1 MSITTTSATPVN
13 TFLSSLTSSLLSA
26 CVPSCSLTLQPAYMT
41 WATNS
46 SLPPLATTVLF
57 VNPSSNQTSTS
68 IDCNTQVL
76 SQYYLNKG
84 IGAQKIT
91 GVDDNCNLVG
101 TFPNIEQVKG
111 VNEFYT
117 SSATATYPATYLDI
131 GIRFGAA
138 GIFKT
143 THANGSSA
151 CLTSRNSYTTAGG
164 KTYTG
169 LLTKTTIT
177 ETSVVAANVTG
188 ISTGTYTRTYT
199 LMPQLADYFPDDE
212 VIQQCASYVSF
223 ETSPNTLTAA
233 NYLTQVRTV
242 PETAPAQPSPNPPS
256 GPEQPAP
263 PPPAESPNQ
272 PAQPVPPAP
281 PVAETPTPGNVP
293 QPPAA
298 APPTTSAG
306 PAPAPTPQI
315 PNNGGSAQQPQPGQT
330 QQSPGIGN
338 LISAIIGVGQ
348 GQGQVQPQP
357 TPVTQGS
364 GGVVAPTP
372 PASNNPG
379 GDFPPNNSPSNSGS
393 DNDLAVNQGGSPDSP
408 ANPAQS
414 GNPHG
419 NPAVASTPTTLPA
432 VIINGQTALPGGSAL
447 VVAGQTVSVD
457 SAGASVAVGTTTVAL
472 AAASTAFTNV
482 PGLSVSV
489 TSQVINVPAQ
499 LTGAG
504 GAAPSANDIASFI
517 VSGLGGGG
525 AATTATGTVGGN
537 GGAASG
543 NSTTTRPAQYTGAA
557 SKWSGQ
563 WSCGSIVLFIS
574 AMVLIL

>member
-13 TFLSSLTSSLLSA
+13 SFLSSLTSSLLSA

-143 THANGSSA
+143 TYANGSSA

-177 ETSVVAANVTG
+177 ETSIVAVNATG

-199 LMPQLADYFPDDE
+199 LMPELADYFPDDE

-242 PETAPAQPSPNPPS
+242 PGAAPAQPSPNPPP
-256 GPEQPAP
+256 GPEQPA

-272 PAQPVPPAP
+272 PAQPAPPAP

-306 PAPAPTPQI
+306 PAPAPTPQN
-315 PNNGGSAQQPQPGQT
+315 PDNAGPGQQPQPGQP

-348 GQGQVQPQP
+348 GQGQRQPQP

-364 GGVVAPTP
+364 GGAVAPPP
-372 PASNNPG
+372 PANNNPG
-379 GDFPPNNSPSNSGS
+379 DDSPSGNPPSNPGTGNSP
-393 DNDLAVNQGGSPDSP
+393 AANQGGSPNSP
-408 ANPAQS
+408 ADPAQR
-414 GNPHG
+414 GNPDG
-419 NPAVASTPTTLPA
+419 NSAAASTPTTLPA

-447 VVAGQTVSVD
+447 VIAGETVSVD

-489 TSQVINVPAQ
+489 TSQVIYVPAQ

-537 GGAASG
+537 GRAASG

-557 SKWSGQ
+557 SKWSDQ
-563 WSCGSIVLFIS
+563 WSRGSIVLFIS
-574 AMVLIL
+574 AIVLIL